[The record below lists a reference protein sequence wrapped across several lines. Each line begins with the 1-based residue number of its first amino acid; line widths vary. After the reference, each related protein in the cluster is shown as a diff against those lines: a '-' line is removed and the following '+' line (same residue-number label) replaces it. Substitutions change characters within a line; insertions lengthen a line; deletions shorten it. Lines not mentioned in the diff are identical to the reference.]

1 MRVSEPAQS
10 LLWEMLSLPIFFVR
24 KRRDRKATEQGSEK
38 EREGRKQESQRAKDE
53 RKQATVCSVRIKR
66 TCLGMKR

>member
-10 LLWEMLSLPIFFVR
+10 LLWKMLSLPIFFVR

-38 EREGRKQESQRAKDE
+38 EREGGSKRAREQKTSGS
-53 RKQATVCSVRIKR
+53 KLQYVV
-66 TCLGMKR
+66 